1 MSGAR
6 ARAEQENPTKR
17 TVFSSYRQNGWS
29 KAALKPRPALPF
41 LKIVAGFKL
50 VSCRWLPFLAQVLL
64 YPHKLSLI
72 HPQQDQVLPLPDSNP
87 TSFSS
92 YPLLVSASYT
102 RSVLPPLSFTGQTV
116 CVCVCVCATL
126 NESYWQRSPDRV
138 QTGDGARERR
148 GGSWDRMIFFHSL
161 AGLRWCQLLMNFPVG
176 CSYCEGEGDRD
187 SLHEQH
193 TPLWFLQPQPSFTG
207 VRITQADP
215 EQHRLPC
222 WIISINVWKLKSLS
236 N

>member
-1 MSGAR
+1 MRFCVSGARSVTNHLPR

-29 KAALKPRPALPF
+29 KAALNPDWCF
-41 LKIVAGFKL
+41 LSSKSSLVSSLCPVAGSRSSRK
-50 VSCRWLPFLAQVLL
+50 CCL

-72 HPQQDQVLPLPDSNP
+72 HPQRDQVLPLPDSNL

-92 YPLLVSASYT
+92 YPLLVSASHT

-116 CVCVCVCATL
+116 CVCVCTTL

-148 GGSWDRMIFFHSL
+148 GGNWDRMIFFHSL

-193 TPLWFLQPQPSFTG
+193 TSLVPSPTAFLHWG
-207 VRITQADP
+207 
-215 EQHRLPC
+215 
-222 WIISINVWKLKSLS
+222 
-236 N
+236 

>member
-1 MSGAR
+1 MQNKKPFPGKKETEENIQSSKRERLSDKGSRVSGPQERREDEKSFNSSSSSRELAVWNPQPTTDCAFVSGAR

-17 TVFSSYRQNGWS
+17 KVFSSYRQNGWS

-41 LKIVAGFKL
+41 LEIVAGFKL

-116 CVCVCVCATL
+116 CVRDAQWEL
-126 NESYWQRSPDRV
+126 LAEESRQSANGRRS
-138 QTGDGARERR
+138 AREKRR
-148 GGSWDRMIFFHSL
+148 ELG
-161 AGLRWCQLLMNFPVG
+161 
-176 CSYCEGEGDRD
+176 
-187 SLHEQH
+187 
-193 TPLWFLQPQPSFTG
+193 
-207 VRITQADP
+207 
-215 EQHRLPC
+215 
-222 WIISINVWKLKSLS
+222 
-236 N
+236 

>member
-1 MSGAR
+1 MQNRSLSQGRRDRRKTSRAQSERGSRTKAAVCLVPKSAEKMRNPQFVLLFARIGRLKPSTDTDCAFVSGAR

-41 LKIVAGFKL
+41 LEIVAGFKL

-72 HPQQDQVLPLPDSNP
+72 HPQRDQVLPLPDSNP

-116 CVCVCVCATL
+116 CVCVCVCAR
-126 NESYWQRSPDRV
+126 RSMRATGRGV
-138 QTGDGARERR
+138 QTECKRETEREREEE
-148 GGSWDRMIFFHSL
+148 G
-161 AGLRWCQLLMNFPVG
+161 AGIEW
-176 CSYCEGEGDRD
+176 Y
-187 SLHEQH
+187 
-193 TPLWFLQPQPSFTG
+193 SFTLWPAEMM
-207 VRITQADP
+207 VS
-215 EQHRLPC
+215 C
-222 WIISINVWKLKSLS
+222 
-236 N
+236 

>member
-1 MSGAR
+1 MQNKKPFPGKKRQKRKHPELKAREAFGQRQPCVWSPRAQRRWEILQFVLLFARIGRLKPSTDTDCAFVSGTR

-41 LKIVAGFKL
+41 LEIVAGFKL

-116 CVCVCVCATL
+116 CVCVCVRRSMRATG
-126 NESYWQRSPDRV
+126 RGV
-138 QTGDGARERR
+138 QTECKRETEREREEE
-148 GGSWDRMIFFHSL
+148 G
-161 AGLRWCQLLMNFPVG
+161 AGIEW
-176 CSYCEGEGDRD
+176 Y
-187 SLHEQH
+187 
-193 TPLWFLQPQPSFTG
+193 SFTLWPDWDD
-207 VRITQADP
+207 VS
-215 EQHRLPC
+215 C
-222 WIISINVWKLKSLS
+222 
-236 N
+236 